1 MNKPDSEQVRWFAQE
16 VQPHDASLR
25 SYVRWSFPTVRDVE
39 DVVQESYLRIWKARL
54 SRPIGA
60 TKSFLFQIAR
70 HLAVDFVRR
79 QKISP
84 LTRLPDEALE
94 FVMDDGPGV
103 AEMACTRDELALLA
117 QALQSLP
124 PRCREVMLLRQ
135 IQGVSQKDIAAQL
148 GMSELTVQT
157 HVVHGLRKLE
167 AFFRRH
173 AERPVRP

>member
-1 MNKPDSEQVRWFAQE
+1 MNNPDSEQARWFAQE

-25 SYVRWSFPTVRDVE
+25 SYLQWSFPTVRDVE
-39 DVVQESYLRIWKARL
+39 DVVQESYLRIWKARM

-70 HLAVDFVRR
+70 HLAVDFIRR
-79 QKISP
+79 ERISP
-84 LTRLPDEALE
+84 LQRLPDQAVQNVL
-94 FVMDDGPGV
+94 DDKPGV
-103 AEMACTRDELALLA
+103 AETACTRDELVLLA
-117 QALQSLP
+117 QAFHSLP

-135 IQGVSQKDIAAQL
+135 IEGVSQREIAALL

-173 AERPVRP
+173 ADGRAR